1 MRWLDGIIDSMDMEF
16 EQTAGNC
23 EGREAWHADYT
34 RNTALLEF
42 TAFKWLF
49 VSILKP
55 SLKVE
60 EKSRPLMRVI
70 AGGHRAG
77 KCETKYLQSS
87 VHSFSLLFPSPHP
100 LFFTPLSPTLSAN
113 AQSAKGMYDIDWLK
127 LDQKTI
133 YISTTF
139 NPHLKSSIF

>member
-1 MRWLDGIIDSMDMEF
+1 MNKILTFSPTLITSVEAHLAWASLEILADDVEDM
-16 EQTAGNC
+16 QVMAAGDDN
-23 EGREAWHADYT
+23 DV
-34 RNTALLEF
+34 ND
-42 TAFKWLF
+42 
-49 VSILKP
+49 
-55 SLKVE
+55 LKVE

-87 VHSFSLLFPSPHP
+87 VPSFSLLFPSPHP